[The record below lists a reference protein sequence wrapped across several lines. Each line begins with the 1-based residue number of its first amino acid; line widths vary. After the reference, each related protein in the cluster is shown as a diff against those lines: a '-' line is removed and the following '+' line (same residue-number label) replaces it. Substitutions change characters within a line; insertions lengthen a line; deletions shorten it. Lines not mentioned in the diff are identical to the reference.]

1 MHDAQKVARGSLSC
15 EFRASCESLHHVD
28 CEAVLTISWRGGWR
42 ATFGGLKTALL
53 MPWDS
58 AILKLPR
65 GANHHLEATISRV
78 PRRCEDTGMNAN
90 STGKFEPRGPRF
102 FLSALFRKIGRRGKI
117 AARMPRKGRPFRVLG
132 LGGFEG
138 PSRYHGVN
146 VNVARR

>member
-1 MHDAQKVARGSLSC
+1 MADG
-15 EFRASCESLHHVD
+15 
-28 CEAVLTISWRGGWR
+28 
-42 ATFGGLKTALL
+42 ATYGVLKTALL
-53 MPWDS
+53 IGSCLGRWCVSSAIPWNS

-132 LGGFEG
+132 LGVFEG